1 MENLFRALQ
10 PRVRSNLR
18 GGMHKVAAV
27 MARAE
32 GIPITRDEV
41 TIKEAAL
48 ILGIKFHQQ
57 YLEKA
62 AMLDGLMCLKR
73 LG

>member
-1 MENLFRALQ
+1 MTNLFKALQ

-18 GGMHKVAAV
+18 GNMHKVAAV
-27 MARAE
+27 MARGE
-32 GIPITRDEV
+32 GIPLTRDEV

-48 ILGIKFHQQ
+48 ILGIKFHRQ